1 MIWLL
6 LLQAAAPAPDIELD
20 VRLTAKSVEIERKG
34 EVRLE
39 VRAEPE
45 ASSQVQAQVKPANE
59 GATKLRNVE
68 VTIHAEASIADP
80 SGVRIETEAEAETPT
95 PD

>member
-1 MIWLL
+1 MIWLF
-6 LLQAAAPAPDIELD
+6 LLQAADPAPDIELD
-20 VRLTAKSVEIERKG
+20 IRATAKSVEIERKG

-45 ASSQVQAQVKPANE
+45 ESSQVQAQVRPANT
-59 GATKLRNVE
+59 GATKLKNVE

-80 SGVRIETEAEAETPT
+80 AGARIEAEAETESPN
-95 PD
+95 